1 MNTPTLSRGER
12 AMMNRR
18 ERKAIER
25 HIYVAA
31 TWAAAEHYIR
41 LGRWAIAAATRGEAV
56 DFTGGPK
63 S

>member
-1 MNTPTLSRGER
+1 
-12 AMMNRR
+12 MMNRR